1 MLTELRKDFVKTK
14 ETATSP
20 PELPSSTSS
29 WMKTILLDL
38 RDPVSQMHWGGI
50 KRYLEMADLDYN

>member
-14 ETATSP
+14 ETPTSP

-38 RDPVSQMHWGGI
+38 RDPVSQIHWGGI
-50 KRYLEMADLDYN
+50 KRY